1 MSVRPSVC
9 LSVTFVYCIE
19 TSKQILKLFP
29 LSIPRRS
36 SFFRTKRRDNI
47 PTKTLIKGYRMQMKN
62 EKISRLPTNIW
73 LYLRN
78 DTRYGHSYCRTPKEI
93 RMRSVEWRHDLEWVT
108 DISSARHYSTL
119 NISETVQDR
128 DSYNEILVRT
138 YTRFTQR
145 CNFEWP
151 WPTLS
156 DLAKCPL
163 TWSVARPFVIDEL
176 LVFKILNGH
185 FRMRSFK
192 LQLTLI
198 RSLAFTRLRVYSH
211 LSIYKR
217 STAQR
222 NVCVNG
228 S

>member
-1 MSVRPSVC
+1 
-9 LSVTFVYCIE
+9 
-19 TSKQILKLFP
+19 
-29 LSIPRRS
+29 
-36 SFFRTKRRDNI
+36 
-47 PTKTLIKGYRMQMKN
+47 MKN